1 LLAWLLLRSYAANA
15 AAGPKILS
23 RRESAYP
30 PLLLLLLLLMMM
42 LKYFTG
48 FFIFTHVHS

>member
-30 PLLLLLLLLMMM
+30 PLLLLLMMM